1 MVYEFIENRFVPIN
15 GIIAN
20 NRGFLYGDGFF
31 ETMLILNGRPTFW
44 RERLVRISGT
54 LSYLKITLNGSFND
68 LYQALTSVAGNESG
82 TFQRARLSFIRSG
95 AGKYR
100 PEVNE
105 CDIFLQLESVDEIQ
119 FSGSPIKNFDMGK
132 LKIPSDVAGNF
143 KLIGKHYQVLA
154 ALEAEERNVDD
165 LVLLNNKDEICET
178 ISGNVFAL
186 TDGQFITPNL
196 SSGCLNG
203 VIRNVLLQNNLCIED
218 SMSLADIQNSEALF
232 STNSISGITQ
242 LVKNGTKT
250 VGSDKVEGLKTKL
263 NQLLLNSTRD
273 PRGSQP

>member
-15 GIIAN
+15 GVTAI

-31 ETMLILNGRPTFW
+31 ETMLILNERPTFW
-44 RERLVRISGT
+44 RERLVRISDT
-54 LSYLKITLNGSFND
+54 LSYLKIPLNGSFGD
-68 LYQALTSVAGNESG
+68 LYQALTSAVGDQSATN
-82 TFQRARLSFIRSG
+82 QRARLSFIRSG

-105 CDIFLQLESVDEIQ
+105 CDIFLQLESLDEIQ
-119 FSGSPIKNFDMGK
+119 FSGLPVRNFDIGK
-132 LKIPSDVAGNF
+132 MKMPSDVAGNF

-154 ALEAEERNVDD
+154 ALEAEERNVND

-178 ISGNVFAL
+178 ISGNIFVL
-186 TDGQFITPNL
+186 KDGQIITPNL

-203 VIRNVLLQNNLCIED
+203 VIRKVLLEDNLCIED
-218 SMSLADIQNSEALF
+218 SMSLTDLQNSEALF

-250 VGSDKVEGLKTKL
+250 ASNEIVEDVKMKL
-263 NQLLLNSTRD
+263 NQLLFNSTLD
-273 PRGSQP
+273 PPGSQP